1 MANEEQL
8 SLLQQGVDIWNQWR
22 LDNSNI
28 QPDLS
33 GASLSGMDLS
43 GADLRAAN
51 LIGAV
56 LSEADLRRANL
67 QQADLSG
74 ADLFKVDLFEANLN
88 RADLRGADL
97 IRANLIEANLLEANL
112 TEADFSWADLIRIN
126 LRRANLS
133 RAALIRTNLSEAD
146 LSQANLTKVNL
157 RAANLSGA
165 NLIEAHLNQ
174 ADLSGAYL
182 SRANLFGSSLIG
194 ANLNGANLG
203 GANLIGA
210 DFSQAD
216 LSRADLI
223 GADLT
228 RANLSRADLS
238 RADLSEAWLGLTM
251 FGDVDL
257 QEVRGLETIKHFSRS
272 YVDIHTIY
280 RSDGKISRVFLRGM
294 GVPDKFIGD
303 MEVVTAHALDYQPCF
318 ISYATQDEPF
328 AERLYADLQ
337 LEGVHCWFSP
347 EELKIRPDGSLN
359 INETLRRHDKLLL
372 VLSKHSITSRWIE
385 QEVESTLA
393 REHKDQETILYP
405 IRLDDMIL
413 EPDGG
418 WPALL
423 RNTRPIS
430 NFHAWQNMAAYD
442 QLFQKL
448 LADLRIRS

>member
-33 GASLSGMDLS
+33 GASLNGMDLS
-43 GADLRAAN
+43 GADLKAAN

-133 RAALIRTNLSEAD
+133 R
-146 LSQANLTKVNL
+146 
-157 RAANLSGA
+157 A